1 MTIQLE
7 DAFKNKGSFMIIG
20 ICGLIGSGKGTV
32 ADFLVEQ
39 RGFTK
44 ISFADRLKD
53 GVASVFNWDREML
66 EGNTDESRAWREKV
80 DPYWSTELGKPV
92 TPRLVLQLFGT
103 DCMRNGFYDGI
114 WVSLVKQQL
123 LAHPETD
130 FVIPDVRFE
139 NEAEMIKSIGGKLWR
154 VKRGDDPEWW
164 DIAQKQMR
172 VSADKKKNDSIVF
185 INKMQEQYPDV
196 HVSEWA
202 WCNVEFDAVIENNS
216 SVEFL
221 KNRVLDHLASK

>member
-1 MTIQLE
+1 
-7 DAFKNKGSFMIIG
+7 MIIG

-44 ISFADRLKD
+44 ISFADKLKD
-53 GVASVFNWDREML
+53 GVASVFGWNREML

-139 NEAEMIKSIGGKLWR
+139 NEADMIRSIGGKLWR

-164 DIAQKQMR
+164 ETAQTEMRQKAKQKESPGI
-172 VSADKKKNDSIVF
+172 VVAKKMEEK
-185 INKMQEQYPDV
+185 YPNV
-196 HVSEWA
+196 HISEWA
-202 WCNVEFDAVIENNS
+202 WANVEFDATIDNTG

-221 KNRVLDHLASK
+221 KNRVLSHLASK